1 MLRTLLACTLALL
14 LFTPS
19 AGAKTFAEMFPQF
32 ADLEAG
38 ESRDFLESLDYRQGR
53 IELTGG
59 FAELQV
65 PEGYYFLGPEDADKV
80 MTEGW
85 GNPPDEVLPLGMIFP
100 ADVTPFHGGSWAVE
114 ITWEEIGYVS
124 DEDADEI
131 DYDGLLAEMKSDT
144 LTRNE
149 WLRENG
155 YQEIELIGWAAVPR
169 YDPIGRRL
177 HWAQELKFGSSEVNT
192 LNYNMRVLG
201 RKGVL
206 VMNFI
211 AEMEVLPEVEAAL
224 PDVLALASFRD
235 GARYA
240 DFDVSIDKVAAV
252 GIGGLIAGKV
262 LAKTGLLLMALVF
275 LKKGWILVVLAL
287 GALWKYLTR
296 QRN

>member
-1 MLRTLLACTLALL
+1 MLRTHLALTLALL
-14 LFTPS
+14 LFTSS
-19 AGAKTFAEMFPQF
+19 AGAKTFSEMFPQF

-38 ESRDFLESLDYRQGR
+38 ETRDFLESLDYRQGR

-59 FAELQV
+59 FAEVDV
-65 PEGYYFLGPEDADKV
+65 PEGYYFLGPEHANKV

-85 GNPPDEVLPLGMIFP
+85 GNPPDETLPFGMIFP
-100 ADVTPFHGGSWAVE
+100 ADATPFHGGSWAVE

-131 DYDGLLAEMKSDT
+131 DYDDLLEVMKSDT
-144 LTRNE
+144 LAGNE

-155 YQEIELIGWAAVPR
+155 YQEIELIGWAAPPR

-177 HWAQELKFGSSEVNT
+177 HWAKELKFGSSDVNT

-211 AEMEVLPEVEAAL
+211 ADMEVLPEVEAAL

-235 GARYA
+235 GSRYA

-262 LAKTGLLLMALVF
+262 VAKTGLLVMALVF
-275 LKKGWILVVLAL
+275 LKKGWILIVLAL
-287 GALWKYLTR
+287 GALWKFLSGRRT
-296 QRN
+296 